1 MTGVS
6 EIMERR
12 LWHSFDGVLLT
23 TTLLAIA
30 LGTAMIYSATRVS
43 SSLDTSLL
51 DNLVI
56 RQILYALAGL
66 VLMFVI
72 ALVDY
77 RFLENFQHPLYLAG
91 VGLLAALVIAGRI
104 AGGAQRWFL
113 EGSIQPSELAKLV
126 VIVTLAK
133 YLADRGNDMR
143 VHHVLFSAVYVA
155 LPMVLIY
162 LQPDLGT
169 ALILGAIWLVMA
181 FIGGVKWWQLALL
194 GMGAI
199 LALPW
204 AWLQLEDYM
213 RDRILLFL
221 NPDHDL
227 LGAGYN
233 INQARIAVGSGGLL
247 GQGFASGT
255 QSQLHFLRVRH
266 TDFVFSVLAEEL
278 GFIGALLLFIL
289 LAVIILRIL
298 RVASLARGP
307 FGRLI
312 VCGVA
317 TVILVQSVVNI
328 AVNMGLLPVTGMP
341 LPFISY
347 GGSSMVTL
355 LMAQGL
361 VQSVAM
367 RHRRLDF
374 Y

>member
-1 MTGVS
+1 
-6 EIMERR
+6 MERR
-12 LWHSFDGVLLT
+12 LWRSFDGVLLAA
-23 TTLLAIA
+23 TLMAIA

-43 SSLDTSLL
+43 FSLDTPLL

-66 VLMFVI
+66 ALMFVI

-77 RFLENFQHPLYLAG
+77 RFLENFQHLLYLAAI
-91 VGLLAALVIAGRI
+91 GLLAVVVAAGRI
-104 AGGAQRWFL
+104 ASGAQRWFL
-113 EGSIQPSELAKLV
+113 EGSIQPSEPVKLV
-126 VIVTLAK
+126 VIITLAK
-133 YLADRGNDMR
+133 YLADRVNNTR
-143 VHHVLFSAVYVA
+143 LHHVLISVGYVV
-155 LPMVLIY
+155 LPAVLIY
-162 LQPDLGT
+162 LQPDLST
-169 ALILGAIWLVMA
+169 ALILGAIWVAMA
-181 FIGGVKWWQLALL
+181 FIGGVKWWQLTLL
-194 GMGAI
+194 GIGVI

-204 AWLQLEDYM
+204 IWLRLEDYM

-221 NPDHDL
+221 NPGQDL

-278 GFIGALLLFIL
+278 GFIGALLLFVI
-289 LAVIILRIL
+289 LAVIVLRIL
-298 RVASLARGP
+298 HIASLARGP

-312 VCGVA
+312 ACGVA
-317 TVILVQSVVNI
+317 TMIFVQSVVNI
-328 AVNMGLLPVTGMP
+328 AVNMGVLPVTGMP

-347 GGSSMVTL
+347 GGSSMLTL
-355 LMAQGL
+355 LMAEGL

>member
-43 SSLDTSLL
+43 SSLDTPLL

-77 RFLENFQHPLYLAG
+77 RFLGNFQHPLYLAG

-133 YLADRGNDMR
+133 YLADRGHDMR

-194 GMGAI
+194 GIGAI

-312 VCGVA
+312 ACGVA
-317 TVILVQSVVNI
+317 TMILVQSVVNI

>member
-1 MTGVS
+1 LTGVS

-43 SSLDTSLL
+43 SSLDTPLL

-77 RFLENFQHPLYLAG
+77 RFLGNFQHPLYLAG

-133 YLADRGNDMR
+133 YLADRGHDMR

-194 GMGAI
+194 GIGAI

-312 VCGVA
+312 ACGVA
-317 TVILVQSVVNI
+317 TMILVQSVVNI